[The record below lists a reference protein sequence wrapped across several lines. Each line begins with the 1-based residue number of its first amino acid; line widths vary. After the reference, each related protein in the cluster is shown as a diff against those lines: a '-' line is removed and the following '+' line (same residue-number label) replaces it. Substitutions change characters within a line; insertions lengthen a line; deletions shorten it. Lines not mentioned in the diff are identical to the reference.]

1 LTTSRQ
7 AVTLQVAR
15 RSFHGSPATGN
26 GKSMAESSDQYPAEN
41 LDATGEFFS
50 VGGPLHA
57 VRAGYVRRPA
67 DEQLYRTLFSG
78 HYAHVIAPDRTG
90 KSSLIASTSA
100 RLQNNGVKV
109 AIIDL
114 EQIAERDGGADAGR
128 WYYSIVYRLLR
139 QLRLKVD
146 LLAWWQ
152 DKAILSFRQRLVEF
166 FIEIILP
173 NIDEPVVVFVDQ
185 IQCTADLPFA
195 EHLLASIRAA
205 HNARSTEPEFSR
217 LSFALIG
224 ECDPSTLVS
233 DVELSPFVVSRE
245 IMLGDFTRS
254 DLDIFVTELNLSGEN
269 AIRALDRIF
278 DWTSG
283 HPYLTQKLCR
293 AITRE
298 KVRGNIEE
306 QVDRIAVQQ
315 LAGRAALHS
324 EPHMSHLHRLITAA
338 GKLRDG
344 MLNTYGKLR
353 KGIAVP
359 YDAESKAHSRLLASG
374 LVVRDSNDL
383 LIVKNRLYRSV
394 FTTRWA
400 NENLPLHWRGP
411 AIAAGLFLLF
421 ATIPFLYTQVLP
433 RPYANLMFNPSVTLE
448 QVAAAHRSLQSFP
461 GHGEDADRL
470 YRTVLTDRAAL
481 ATELGT
487 ITQIE
492 SYARLLDPSGATADS
507 LLALFW
513 DRQVKNALRDERR
526 DDALI
531 ASLESLVETTPWR
544 RRRAATLIGDDYP
557 QLVGTIPGQRVQ
569 RMAFDPADVSM
580 HFVEGANVE
589 TWNLAENALQEQS
602 TWVVSALDV
611 TPLVRRVVVDR
622 EGVVTRIGLSINVSH
637 ARLSDLLVKLIAP
650 SGRSVD
656 LQFRQASSSSIES
669 IRIDRTELDSLKGEL
684 LAGTWSLSTRD
695 EAIGIDG
702 HLVGWDLSLNSQVLV
717 ESFDR
722 GLDIPDPFEKAP
734 DSLWLSPSGKYA
746 IARSSQSDGV
756 RLWDLST
763 AQAVRTIA
771 VPASDTVIGISPEL
785 GYVVTA
791 GGDAVNVWRT
801 SDGRRQA
808 SMPVG
813 IASQQIR
820 LSEDRQHLLVQSRG
834 ESNTIFELW
843 SLDSMKSV
851 ARLAVA
857 GTPALVTIDAS
868 GSHLAVADYD
878 RSVRVW
884 DFRGSTLLA
893 QFNLVSQPSRI
904 LLSPD
909 GRRLGA
915 VHGDR
920 GVSLWHA
927 DVPDAPLLQERQTA
941 QWQIAFSGTGQ
952 SFVAGSPRYGFQ
964 VYRSYDGRVTGPL
977 LGSGM
982 ADNATTTVSFS
993 NDERFIVTASPA
1005 TSSRAWRAPRPAQ
1018 LRASADSAEVESAHR
1033 LWREAGNSVSAI
1045 SPGGDQ
1051 LAIGDSDGHVHIV
1064 AVDAAENAIADANDE
1079 VSYLGHAAPVTA
1091 IAFSRDGSLVASAA
1105 GNGSIRLWDSGTGS
1119 PKPFTV
1125 HAPIEA
1131 SDQMQFSPD
1140 NLRLAVNGGRRVWV
1154 VSTATGNILSEIEL
1168 GETHASMA
1176 FANDEQLYLG
1186 GESGTLRLLAP
1197 DRSGSWNLRNVWT
1210 GTSGLRRLA
1219 VSPTLAKL
1227 VLVNASNEVRS
1238 LDLRNGRV
1246 SELTLTMPDVVSDIL
1261 FNIGETRVL
1270 LRTPRWIHRAALSG
1284 AGLVWMDAIRAPKA
1298 MPGSKMILDP
1308 NRAMRNTAQA
1318 APTSEVR
1325 DNDKVLILTREA
1337 GFAEMAELQF
1347 DYSDGPSL
1355 IGKREELLDEWRSKL
1370 AVEPQ
1375 TAPMPLV
1382 AVDTP

>member
-1 LTTSRQ
+1 
-7 AVTLQVAR
+7 
-15 RSFHGSPATGN
+15 
-26 GKSMAESSDQYPAEN
+26 MAESSDQYPADN

-67 DEQLYRTLFSG
+67 DEQLYRTLVSG

-146 LLAWWQ
+146 LQAWWQ

-185 IQCTADLPFA
+185 VQCVADLPFA

-233 DVELSPFVVSRE
+233 DAELSPFVVSRE
-245 IMLGDFTRS
+245 VMLGDFARS
-254 DLDIFVTELNLSGEN
+254 DLDIFATELNLSGEN
-269 AIRALDRIF
+269 AARALDRIF

-293 AITRE
+293 AIARE
-298 KVRGNIEE
+298 KIGADVEA

-324 EPHMSHLHRLITAA
+324 EPHMSHLHRLITAP

-359 YDAESKAHSRLLASG
+359 YDPESKVQSRLLASG
-374 LVVRDSNDL
+374 LVLRDANDL
-383 LIVKNRLYRSV
+383 LQVKNRLYRSV

-421 ATIPFLYTQVLP
+421 ATIPFLYTQILP
-433 RPYANLMFNPSVTLE
+433 RPYVNLMFDPSVTLE

-461 GHGEDADRL
+461 GHGDDADRL
-470 YRTVLTDRAAL
+470 YRTVLTDRAAS

-487 ITQIE
+487 ITQIA
-492 SYARLLDPSGATADS
+492 SLARSLDPSGATADR

-513 DRQVKNALRDERR
+513 DRQVKSALREERR

-531 ASLESLVETTPWR
+531 ASLESLVETAAWR

-557 QLVGTIPGQRVQ
+557 QLVGTIPGRQAQRIS
-569 RMAFDPADVSM
+569 FNPADVSV
-580 HFVEGANVE
+580 HFVEGASVE
-589 TWNLAENALQEQS
+589 TWKLADNALQERS

-637 ARLSDLLVKLIAP
+637 ARLSDLLIKLIAP

-669 IRIDRTELDSLKGEL
+669 IRIDRSELDSLKGEL
-684 LAGTWSLSTRD
+684 LAGTWSLSIRD
-695 EAIGIDG
+695 EATGIDG

-785 GYVVTA
+785 GYVITA
-791 GGDAVNVWRT
+791 GGDTVNVWRT

-820 LSEDRQHLLVQSRG
+820 LSEDRRHLLVQSRG
-834 ESNTIFELW
+834 EANTIFELW
-843 SLDSMKSV
+843 SLESMESV
-851 ARLAVA
+851 TRLAVA

-884 DFRGSTLLA
+884 DFRDSTLLA

-909 GRRLGA
+909 GTRLGA
-915 VHGDR
+915 VHGER

-927 DVPDAPLLQERQTA
+927 DVPDAPLLQETQTA
-941 QWQIAFSGTGQ
+941 QWQVAFSGTGQ
-952 SFVAGSPRYGFQ
+952 SFIAGSPRYGFQ
-964 VYRSYDGRVTGPL
+964 VYRSYDGKVTGPL

-982 ADNATTTVSFS
+982 VDGATTTVSFS
-993 NDERFIVTASPA
+993 NDERFILTASPDK
-1005 TSSRAWRAPRPAQ
+1005 SSRLWRAPRPAQ
-1018 LRASADSAEVESAHR
+1018 LLASVESGEVDSAHR
-1033 LWREAGNSVSAI
+1033 LWRESGNSVSAI
-1045 SPGGDQ
+1045 SPGGDR

-1064 AVDAAENAIADANDE
+1064 AVDAAEKALEVADND

-1091 IAFSRDGSLVASAA
+1091 IAFSPDGSLVASAA
-1105 GNGSIRLWDSGTGS
+1105 GNGSIRVWDTATGS

-1125 HAPIEA
+1125 HAPIE
-1131 SDQMQFSPD
+1131 SGEQMQFSPD
-1140 NLRLAVNGGRRVWV
+1140 NQRLAANSGRRVRV
-1154 VSTATGNILSEIEL
+1154 VNSGTGNILSEIEL
-1168 GETHASMA
+1168 GETHTSIA
-1176 FANDEQLYLG
+1176 FANNEQLYLG

-1197 DRSGSWNLRNVWT
+1197 DRSGSWNLRNVW
-1210 GTSGLRRLA
+1210 
-1219 VSPTLAKL
+1219 
-1227 VLVNASNEVRS
+1227 
-1238 LDLRNGRV
+1238 
-1246 SELTLTMPDVVSDIL
+1246 
-1261 FNIGETRVL
+1261 
-1270 LRTPRWIHRAALSG
+1270 
-1284 AGLVWMDAIRAPKA
+1284 AGM
-1298 MPGSKMILDP
+1298 
-1308 NRAMRNTAQA
+1308 
-1318 APTSEVR
+1318 
-1325 DNDKVLILTREA
+1325 
-1337 GFAEMAELQF
+1337 
-1347 DYSDGPSL
+1347 
-1355 IGKREELLDEWRSKL
+1355 
-1370 AVEPQ
+1370 
-1375 TAPMPLV
+1375 
-1382 AVDTP
+1382 